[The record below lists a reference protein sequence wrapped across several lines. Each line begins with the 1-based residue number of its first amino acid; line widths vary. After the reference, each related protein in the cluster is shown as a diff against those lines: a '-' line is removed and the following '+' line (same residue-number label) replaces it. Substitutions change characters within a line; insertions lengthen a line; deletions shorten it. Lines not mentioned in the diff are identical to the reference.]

1 MVPQHTWLL
10 CIRKFHIQEYTLGLY
25 GTVVFI
31 IGKNPCISVPWWFK
45 SLFKGQPWIYTWRRK
60 WHPLQCSCLENP
72 RDGGAWWAAVYG
84 VAQSRT
90 RLKPLSSSSMYIY
103 IYIHQTVAQLV
114 KNLPGSAGDTIDAGS
129 VSGLGRFP
137 GERNGNPPLYSCL
150 ENSMD
155 RGSWRDIVHGV
166 SEELGRTERPCACAH
181 THTHTHYISLSVSQ
195 RHLYREF
202 NTPNC

>member
-1 MVPQHTWLL
+1 MYPGGSNL
-10 CIRKFHIQEYTLGLY
+10 CLRVNHEYIHGEGN
-25 GTVVFI
+25 GT
-31 IGKNPCISVPWWFK
+31 
-45 SLFKGQPWIYTWRRK
+45 Q
-60 WHPLQCSCLENP
+60 LQGSCLENP
-72 RDGGAWWAAVYG
+72 RDRGAWWAAVSG

-90 RLKPLSSSSMYIY
+90 RLKQLSSSSMYIY

-166 SEELGRTERPCACAH
+166 SKELGRTERPCACAH
-181 THTHTHYISLSVSQ
+181 THTHITSLSLSLRDIFTESLTHRTVSYFIVE
-195 RHLYREF
+195 L
-202 NTPNC
+202 

>member
-10 CIRKFHIQEYTLGLY
+10 CLRKFHIQEYTLGLY

-60 WHPLQCSCLENP
+60 WHQLQCSCLENP

-166 SEELGRTERPCACAH
+166 SKELGRTERPCACAH
-181 THTHTHYISLSVSQ
+181 THTHTHTLHLSLCLSETSLQ
-195 RHLYREF
+195 RV
-202 NTPNC
+202 